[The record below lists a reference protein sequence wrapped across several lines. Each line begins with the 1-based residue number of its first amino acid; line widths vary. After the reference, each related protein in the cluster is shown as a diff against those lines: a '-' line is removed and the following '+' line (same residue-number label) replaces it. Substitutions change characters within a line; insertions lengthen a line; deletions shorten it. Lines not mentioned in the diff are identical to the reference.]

1 MLEGS
6 FRVPGVLL
14 GLFALAPR
22 FLLPGFGGIGALLQ
36 LVVLLGQA
44 LHVRPG
50 GIQMLLCGVSA
61 GLFRGKGIILG
72 FQLVEQLLH
81 PLAVPGGCGEL
92 FGTAGAGDQV
102 QVLAGDGRQ

>member
-36 LVVLLGQA
+36 LVVLLAQT
-44 LHVRPG
+44 LHIRPG
-50 GIQMLLCGVSA
+50 GVQMLLCSVSA

-72 FQLVEQLLH
+72 FQLVEQQLH
-81 PLAVPGGCGEL
+81 PLV
-92 FGTAGAGDQV
+92 GTAGAGDEV
-102 QVLAGDGRQ
+102 QVLAGKFRD